1 MGNESVDVQVMLGA
15 VAMML
20 LDNRATSNRW
30 QPLLLLMIAATTAHY
45 SLQLI
50 VWLRTTIFSATFLP

>member
-30 QPLLLLMIAATTAHY
+30 QPLLLLMIAAT
-45 SLQLI
+45 QL
-50 VWLRTTIFSATFLP
+50 TTHCN